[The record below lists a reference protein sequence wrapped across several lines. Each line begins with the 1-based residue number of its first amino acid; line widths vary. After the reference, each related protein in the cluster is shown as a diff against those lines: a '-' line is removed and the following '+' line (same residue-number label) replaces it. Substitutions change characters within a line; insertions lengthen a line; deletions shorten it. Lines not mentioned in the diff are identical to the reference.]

1 MSGEGGISGS
11 KFDIE
16 IFQCPN
22 EETNKGR
29 LGFGGQKWVLE
40 YQIATYF
47 EEVKHMKKKHYEKIV
62 FEKVQIEAFQC
73 LKNKIKSKGSV
84 IDYGTR
90 IVMQNY
96 LKPLM
101 F

>member
-1 MSGEGGISGS
+1 MCLLGQRVSTGSDMSGEGGISGS

-29 LGFGGQKWVLE
+29 LGFGSQKWVLE

-47 EEVKHMKKKHYEKIV
+47 EEVKHMKKKKS
-62 FEKVQIEAFQC
+62 F
-73 LKNKIKSKGSV
+73 LKK
-84 IDYGTR
+84 YR
-90 IVMQNY
+90 
-96 LKPLM
+96 
-101 F
+101 